1 MNYFNFRVI
10 RTFKGNKAPATNSLH
25 KEYQLCLKDVS
36 FTWIYK
42 IFLILIPQSSQIPS
56 CVISFSSFALAADTC
71 IHVSCYLL
79 ILDRYK

>member
-36 FTWIYK
+36 FT
-42 IFLILIPQSSQIPS
+42 
-56 CVISFSSFALAADTC
+56 
-71 IHVSCYLL
+71 
-79 ILDRYK
+79 